1 MSLEFLISKIQ
12 NNNFLLIGRAG
23 VDIYPDPPG
32 TKTENANT
40 YVTHL
45 GGSSANMGVQL
56 KKYGGSCSLLTRVSN
71 DALGKFALNQ
81 LDHYGVNR
89 DLIKLEDNESR
100 ISFAIVETTIED
112 HQSIIYRHKAAD
124 LFLNKSDIENAKIHN
139 YECILI
145 TGTSLAAQP
154 SRDAVLYALKLAK
167 EHNIPVIMDIDY
179 RPYTWESAEKAKDV
193 YNLACDYCSGVI
205 GNDDEFAILSGNYDE
220 GLNYAKKLS
229 SKCDLVIFKMG
240 EKGSIT
246 FSQNLEIIKGI
257 FPVKP
262 LKPTGA
268 GDSFM
273 GSLIGALLKNYD
285 LEKAIEIGSAAAA
298 IVVTKVG
305 CAPAMPDLDEV
316 LEFMNNNK
324 INKGDKNAH
333 TTV

>member
-12 NNNFLLIGRAG
+12 KNNFLLIGRAG

-32 TKTENANT
+32 TKTENANK

-56 KKYGGSCSLLTRVSN
+56 TKYGGSCSLLTRVSN
-71 DALGKFALNQ
+71 DALGKFAINQ
-81 LDHYGVNR
+81 LDSYGVKS
-89 DLIKLEDNESR
+89 DLVKLEDNESR
-100 ISFAIVETTIED
+100 ISFAIVESTVVD

-124 LFLNKSDIENAKIHN
+124 LFLNKNDIENSNLQN

-145 TGTSLAAQP
+145 TGTSLAAEP
-154 SRDAVLYALKLAK
+154 SRSAVLYALKLAK
-167 EHNIPVIMDIDY
+167 EKKIPVIMDIDY
-179 RPYTWESAEKAKDV
+179 RPYTWESEDKAKEI
-193 YNLACDYCSGVI
+193 YNLAGDYCSGII
-205 GNDDEFAILSGNYDE
+205 GNDDEFAILSGSYDD
-220 GLNYAKKLS
+220 GLNYAKNIS
-229 SKCDLVIFKMG
+229 NNCDLVIYKMG

-246 FSQNLEIIKGI
+246 FANNKEIQRGI

-268 GDSFM
+268 GDAFM

-285 LEKAIEIGSAAAA
+285 LQKAIEIGSAAAA

-316 LEFMNNNK
+316 LDFMKNNN
-324 INKGDKNAH
+324 INKGEK
-333 TTV
+333 

>member
-12 NNNFLLIGRAG
+12 KNNFLLIGRAG

-32 TKTENANT
+32 TKTENANK

-56 KKYGGSCSLLTRVSN
+56 TKYGGSCSLLTRVSN
-71 DALGKFALNQ
+71 DALGKFAINQ
-81 LDHYGVNR
+81 LDSYGVKS
-89 DLIKLEDNESR
+89 DLVKFEDNESR
-100 ISFAIVETTIED
+100 ISFAIVESTVVD

-124 LFLNKSDIENAKIHN
+124 LFLNKNDIENSNLQN

-145 TGTSLAAQP
+145 TGTSLAAEP
-154 SRDAVLYALKLAK
+154 SRSAVLYALKLAK
-167 EHNIPVIMDIDY
+167 EKKIPVIMDIDY
-179 RPYTWESAEKAKDV
+179 RPYTWESEDKAKEI
-193 YNLACDYCSGVI
+193 YNLAGDYCSGII
-205 GNDDEFAILSGNYDE
+205 GNDDEFAILSGNYDD
-220 GLNYAKKLS
+220 GLSYAKKIS
-229 SKCDLVIFKMG
+229 RNCDLVIYKMG

-246 FSQNLEIIKGI
+246 FANDKEIQRGI

-268 GDSFM
+268 GDAFM
-273 GSLIGALLKNYD
+273 GSLIGAILKNYD
-285 LEKAIEIGSAAAA
+285 LQKAIEIGSAAAA

-316 LEFMNNNK
+316 LDFMKNNN
-324 INKGDKNAH
+324 INKGER
-333 TTV
+333 

>member
-12 NNNFLLIGRAG
+12 KNNFLLIGRAG

-32 TKTENANT
+32 TKTENANK

-56 KKYGGSCSLLTRVSN
+56 TKYGGSCSLLTRVSN
-71 DALGKFALNQ
+71 DALGKFAINQ
-81 LDHYGVNR
+81 LDSYGVKS
-89 DLIKLEDNESR
+89 DLVKLEDNESR
-100 ISFAIVETTIED
+100 ISFAIVESTVVD

-124 LFLNKSDIENAKIHN
+124 LFLNKNDIENSNLQN

-145 TGTSLAAQP
+145 TGTSLAAEP
-154 SRDAVLYALKLAK
+154 SRSAVLYALKLAK
-167 EHNIPVIMDIDY
+167 EKKIPVIMDIDY
-179 RPYTWESAEKAKDV
+179 RPYTWESEDKAKEI
-193 YNLACDYCSGVI
+193 YNLAGDYCSGII
-205 GNDDEFAILSGNYDE
+205 GNDDEFAILSGNYDD
-220 GLNYAKKLS
+220 GLSYAKKI
-229 SKCDLVIFKMG
+229 SKNCDLVIYKMG

-246 FSQNLEIIKGI
+246 FANDKEIQRGI

-268 GDSFM
+268 GDAFM
-273 GSLIGALLKNYD
+273 GSLIGAILKNYD
-285 LEKAIEIGSAAAA
+285 LQKAIEIGSAAAA

-316 LEFMNNNK
+316 LDFMKNNN
-324 INKGDKNAH
+324 INKGER
-333 TTV
+333 